1 MSFLVESDFHDRD
14 NNNQRKSVLN
24 NDEDDNGDNRYSLGT
39 PSASRAR
46 MLAQERD
53 KQIRKRQ
60 SSVQNEGIN
69 IIININMTKH

>member
-60 SSVQNEGIN
+60 SSVQNEGI
-69 IIININMTKH
+69 IINM

>member
-14 NNNQRKSVLN
+14 NYNQRKSVLN

-60 SSVQNEGIN
+60 SSVQNEGI
-69 IIININMTKH
+69 IINMT

>member
-24 NDEDDNGDNRYSLGT
+24 NDEDDNGENRYSLGT

-60 SSVQNEGIN
+60 SSVQNEGI
-69 IIININMTKH
+69 IINMTM